1 MVLRGAAADLVRRQ
15 RGDRDAGVEIHPRRL
30 GAGHDHGLELQRV
43 PPEGEVGGGRGVGR
57 NRDAGRL
64 GLEPQQPRAERVTA
78 GGNPAQGVTPIRPA
92 LSAEGGSVD
101 VNLRIRDA
109 RSRLI
114 HHPPGNAAGSCG
126 LLG

>member
-1 MVLRGAAADLVRRQ
+1 MPQ
-15 RGDRDAGVEIHPRRL
+15 
-30 GAGHDHGLELQRV
+30 
-43 PPEGEVGGGRGVGR
+43 GEAGGGLGVGR

-64 GLEPQQPRAERVTA
+64 WLEPQQPRVERVTT
-78 GGNPAQGVTPIRPA
+78 GGNPAQGVAPIRPA
-92 LSAEGGSVD
+92 LSAEGGLID

-109 RSRLI
+109 GPVLI